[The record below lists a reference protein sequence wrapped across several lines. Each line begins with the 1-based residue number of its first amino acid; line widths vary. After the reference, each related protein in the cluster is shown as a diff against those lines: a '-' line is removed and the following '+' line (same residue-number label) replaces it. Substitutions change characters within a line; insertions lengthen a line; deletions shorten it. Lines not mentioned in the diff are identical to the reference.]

1 MSELTPQYFAG
12 VLAHVN
18 EDHSAELLAAC
29 QASGATWAS
38 NAELCRLDAAGLSVQ
53 LAHQSRSEELNFTF
67 PKPATDALEIRQNF
81 IAFMRQGEALVVN
94 SPLAQYNSD
103 ALEEIIIGRRSYPL
117 DKLDSRPIP
126 KALLERCISAA
137 RFAPNHGRT
146 NPFRFMVI
154 TGATAKEALLA
165 RYLSVIQKLEMPQS
179 YNKIYTEMV
188 AAAPAWIAIGMTPRI
203 EKPMPDWEEL
213 AAVSMAVQNLH
224 LMAEA
229 QGLGGLWLSGR
240 VSTHPDLATDF
251 GWDKAPNKLLGL
263 FYMGFIK
270 HALKPR
276 AYPSVEDIS
285 IWREA

>member
-1 MSELTPQYFAG
+1 MSELTPEYFAG

-29 QASGATWAS
+29 QAGGAVWAS
-38 NAELCRLDAAGLSVQ
+38 HAELCRLDTDGLTVQ
-53 LAHQSRSEELNFTF
+53 LSKESRSEEFNFTF
-67 PKPATDALEIRQNF
+67 PKPATDALEIRQSL

-94 SPLAQYNSD
+94 SPLTQYNPD
-103 ALEEIIIGRRSYPL
+103 ALEQIIIGRRSYPL

-126 KALLERCISAA
+126 KAMLERCVSAA
-137 RFAPNHGRT
+137 RYAPNHGRT
-146 NPFRFMVI
+146 HPFRFVVM
-154 TGATAKEALLA
+154 TGETAKEALLA
-165 RYLSVIQKLEMPQS
+165 RYLSVIQKLEMPVS
-179 YNKIYTEMV
+179 YKKIYTEMV

-203 EKPMPDWEEL
+203 EKPMPEWEEL

-240 VSTHPDLATDF
+240 ISTHPDLATDF
-251 GWDKAPNKLLGL
+251 GWSEAPNKLLGL
-263 FYMGFIK
+263 FYMGFVK

-276 AYPSVEDIS
+276 AYPNVEDIS
-285 IWREA
+285 TWREA